1 MPRPL
6 QLSAAAAAVV
16 AAAAL
21 AALYAGPLTTPFL
34 NDDHLFLERART
46 VPLATAIAAPDPL
59 GNYWR
64 PLSRAVYF
72 ALLAPAAGGS
82 PAVFHALNF
91 ALFLGALLLLL
102 RWLREHAT
110 RAGAMAGVA
119 YFALLPFQRVNLTW
133 ISCAQDLLAL
143 LFTLVAFALWRS
155 GRTALAALPALA
167 AFASKESALP
177 LALALVGWDVI
188 VGGRGW
194 REALRRAAP
203 LAAVTV
209 GYAALAAAVIGA
221 PDPRFARF
229 EPAGALAGYVHL
241 VQALLGLDHPAGLPA
256 ALAAHGPHPVALAA
270 GLVLTLRVPRRDA
283 AAAATATD
291 RDRRAALR
299 FAAAWGLL
307 FGLPLGPVSHTWSSY
322 YATLAAAGAALAVAV
337 LAARLGR
344 TGWMVLIAALLW
356 WHAGGTAVRAFA
368 VAPDR
373 WSWTSHLTAAYFE
386 RAAAL
391 TDTLSR
397 QLRRLVP
404 DPAPHTRFFFAT
416 LPPHAG
422 FQMGNGA
429 LIRNLYRDSTL
440 RSHFYTEL
448 SDSTVGGHPWLLLH
462 WDGAALGPL
471 YHDVADPLFQIGTDL
486 LLLDRPQGAA
496 AVFRRGVEQG
506 GVREDHLYALG
517 WAELWSGRRAPAEA
531 AWRAWG
537 ARDDSVRW
545 HDALR
550 GAQTAWV
557 RGRDSLAAQRLLLE
571 AIRHGIGRPEGH
583 ATLGRLLLA
592 RRPKYGVLELKVA
605 AWLDPRDVPTR
616 IALAAALADARLDGA
631 ARRELDAIRAL
642 PLAAAADSAARALER
657 RLAPG
662 PPGVVVL
669 DRPR

>member
-1 MPRPL
+1 MPRPVP
-6 QLSAAAAAVV
+6 LSAAAAALI

-21 AALYAGPLTTPFL
+21 AALYAGPLTTSFL

-46 VPLATAIAAPDPL
+46 VPLAAAIAAPDPL

-72 ALLAPAAGGS
+72 ALLAPPAGGS
-82 PAVFHALNF
+82 PGVFHAVNF
-91 ALFLGALLLLL
+91 ALFLGALVLLHQ
-102 RWLREHAT
+102 WLRGHAS

-119 YFALLPFQRVNLTW
+119 FFALLPFQRVNLTW

-143 LFTLVAFALWRS
+143 LFTLAAFALWRS
-155 GRTALAALPALA
+155 GRTTLAALPALA

-177 LALALVGWDVI
+177 LVLALVGWDVI
-188 VGGRGW
+188 LGRRAW

-203 LAAVTV
+203 VAAVTM
-209 GYAALAAAVIGA
+209 GYAALAAAVTGA
-221 PDPRFARF
+221 PDSRFVRF
-229 EPAGALAGYVHL
+229 DPAGALAGYVHL

-256 ALAAHGPHPVALAA
+256 ALAANGPHPVALAA
-270 GLVLTLRVPRRDA
+270 GLVLALRLPRRNPPA
-283 AAAATATD
+283 AMD
-291 RDRRAALR
+291 RDPGAAHR
-299 FAAAWGLL
+299 FAAAWVLV

-322 YATLAAAGAALAVAV
+322 YATLAAAGAALAVAL

-344 TGWMVLIAALLW
+344 GGWAALIAGLLW
-356 WHAGGTAVRAFA
+356 WHAGGTAVRGFS
-368 VAPDR
+368 VTEDR
-373 WSWTSHLTAAYFE
+373 WTWTSHLTAAYFE

-429 LIRNLYRDSTL
+429 LIRNLYRDPTL

-448 SDSTVGGHPWLLLH
+448 SDSTVGGHPWMLLH
-462 WDGAALGPL
+462 WDGAALRPL
-471 YHDVADPLFQIGTDL
+471 YHDVPDPLFQIGTDL
-486 LLLDRPQGAA
+486 LLLDRPRGAA
-496 AVFRRGVEQG
+496 AVFRRGMEQG

-517 WAELWSGRRAPAEA
+517 WAELWSGRRDAAEA
-531 AWRAWG
+531 AWSAWG

-583 ATLGRLLLA
+583 ATLGRLLLP

-616 IALAAALADARLDGA
+616 IALAAALAAARLDGA
-631 ARRELDAIRAL
+631 ARRELEAVRAL
-642 PLAAAADSAARALER
+642 PLAPAADSAARALER
-657 RLAPG
+657 RLAPA
-662 PPGVVVL
+662 PSGVVVL
-669 DRPR
+669 EPAR